1 MVDDTIEDAGR
12 SRAGNAVLG
21 GEQLIAHLGAG
32 QEDVVDFTINDLAR
46 IHAARWSLDYV
57 DKISPIDRFM
67 ILI

>member
-46 IHAARWSLDYV
+46 IHAAR
-57 DKISPIDRFM
+57 
-67 ILI
+67 